1 MPLTKSSLASRD
13 ISNVVHPYSNLDT
26 HHKAGPLVIT
36 GGSGVY
42 VEDEDGKRYLEGMSG
57 LWCASLGFDEQRLV
71 DAAVRQMKT
80 LPFYHIFNHRSH
92 RPAIEL
98 AERLVEL
105 APAKLSKVLFANSGS
120 EANDAAIKLAWY
132 YNNALGRPKKKKL
145 ISRHRGYHGVTV
157 ATGSLTGLAANHTD
171 FDLPI
176 AGVLH
181 TDCPSFY
188 HYAKSGE
195 TEEAFSERLANNLE
209 RLILQE
215 GPETIAAFFAEPVNG
230 SGGVIVPPMSYFPLI
245 QKILRKYD
253 ILFIVD
259 EVICGFG
266 RTGNMFG
273 SNTFDLEPD
282 MMTVAK
288 ALSAAYMP
296 ISALLVNDKIHEAMI
311 KESQKIG
318 LFAHGITY
326 AGHPVCAAVAL
337 EALKIYEERD
347 ILSHVRTVAPKL
359 QGGLRKLAS
368 HPLVGEAR
376 GIGLI
381 GALELVRDR
390 DSKTPFKSEDGVSA
404 FVQKRALECGLM
416 IRTLRDGSIA
426 VCPPLIIND
435 TEIDE
440 LLGILKVVLD
450 DTSEMLKA
458 KGIGFGR
465 AITAELDTQK

>member
-1 MPLTKSSLASRD
+1 MTSTKSTLATRD
-13 ISNVVHPYSNLDT
+13 IASVVHPYSNLDT
-26 HHKAGPLVIT
+26 HRQAGPLIISR
-36 GGSGVY
+36 GSGVY
-42 VEDEDGKRYLEGMSG
+42 VEDEHGKRYLEGMSG
-57 LWCASLGFDEQRLV
+57 LWCASLGFDEARLV
-71 DAAVRQMKT
+71 DAAIRQMKT

-92 RPAIEL
+92 QPAIEL
-98 AERLVEL
+98 AERLTTM
-105 APAKLSKVLFANSGS
+105 APAGLSKVLFANSGS

-132 YNNALGRPKKKKL
+132 YNNALDRPKKKKL

-188 HYAKSGE
+188 HYGRSGE
-195 TEEAFSERLANNLE
+195 SEEAFCERLANNLE
-209 RLILQE
+209 RLILDE
-215 GPETIAAFFAEPVNG
+215 GPDTIAAFFAEPVNG
-230 SGGVIVPPMSYFPLI
+230 SGGVIVPPMGYFPRI

-253 ILFIVD
+253 ILFVVD

-273 SNTFDLEPD
+273 SQTFGLEPD
-282 MMTVAK
+282 MMTTAK

-296 ISALLVNDKIHEAMI
+296 ISALLVNDKVYDAMVR
-311 KESQKIG
+311 ESQKIG
-318 LFAHGITY
+318 LLAHGITY

-347 ILSHVRTVAPKL
+347 IVGHVRSVAPRL
-359 QGGLRKLAS
+359 QNGLRRLSS

-381 GALELVRDR
+381 GALELARDKDTR
-390 DSKTPFKSEDGVSA
+390 EAFRPEDGVGA
-404 FVQKRALECGLM
+404 FVQKRTLERGLM
-416 IRTLRDGSIA
+416 IRTLRDGAIA
-426 VCPPLIIND
+426 VCPPLIVNEK
-435 TEIDE
+435 EIDE
-440 LLGILKVVLD
+440 LLGILADVLD
-450 DTSEMLKA
+450 DTQAMLDA
-458 KGIGFGR
+458 RGIRYGQNR
-465 AITAELDTQK
+465 HAALAAQK